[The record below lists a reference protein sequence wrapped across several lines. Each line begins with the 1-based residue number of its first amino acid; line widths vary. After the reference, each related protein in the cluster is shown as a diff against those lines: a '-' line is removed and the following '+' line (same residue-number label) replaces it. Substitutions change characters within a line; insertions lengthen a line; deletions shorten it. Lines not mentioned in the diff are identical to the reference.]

1 MIPGLEAAIT
11 RAASQGLREIVVG
24 MAHRGRLNMLTNFM
38 GKSFKEKPWKYKNDK
53 NFQKKNK
60 KTKKHAHLDKPE
72 EKVYDDVEQI
82 N

>member
-1 MIPGLEAAIT
+1 
-11 RAASQGLREIVVG
+11 
-24 MAHRGRLNMLTNFM
+24 M